1 MFNQYIIKFSNN
13 QYKEPIYAFA
23 KVYKT
28 DTNVPVLSV
37 NTCDSCSNKNISLLY
52 QIITNNIN
60 SLNFDDKKMEFNL
73 NDSKITFD
81 KNSPSA
87 YTQFKDLV
95 IDYVNI
101 KFESILY
108 PSGNVYYVGE
118 VITKDDE
125 KLPHG
130 QGFMYYDTSDY
141 KLQYSGEFENGLF
154 DGAGIFY
161 NKTGNISL
169 KANNISNNIPT
180 QKGKLEVKFKNRN
193 KTFDVDFFES
203 WEDLEVYDNSTITEL
218 IKSEKF
224 LEKLA
229 DIFCD
234 FENNETLQ
242 DLQFEWKTTDDKL
255 VEIRKQLKQVTLDI
269 EDKYDDLM
277 RIIRFNNVNMFIMEI
292 IMSIFISIIIN
303 KN

>member
-13 QYKEPIYAFA
+13 QYDEPIYAFA
-23 KVYKT
+23 KVFKT
-28 DTNVPVLSV
+28 VYDVPVLSV
-37 NTCDSCSNKNISLLY
+37 KTCEECKNSQLLY
-52 QIITNNIN
+52 KFITNSIN
-60 SLNFDDKKMEFNL
+60 NLNFNDEKMEFVLDEN
-73 NDSKITFD
+73 KIMFD
-81 KNSPSA
+81 KNSASA
-87 YTQFKDLV
+87 YLQFKN
-95 IDYVNI
+95 IIISTVNSQY
-101 KFESILY
+101 ETELY

-118 VITKDDE
+118 VIMIGNK
-125 KLPHG
+125 KIPHG

-154 DGAGIFY
+154 DGAGKFY

-193 KTFDVDFFES
+193 ETFDIDFFES
-203 WEDLEVYDNSTITEL
+203 WDELEVYDNTTITEL
-218 IKSEKF
+218 IKSEEF

-229 DIFCD
+229 DLYCD
-234 FENNETLQ
+234 FEDDETLQ
-242 DLQFEWKTTDDKL
+242 NLQFDCKTTDDKL
-255 VEIRKQLKQVTLDI
+255 VEIRKQLKQVTQDI

-292 IMSIFISIIIN
+292 IMSIFISIIIH